1 MERVLNY
8 AKYAFVT
15 LAFFFVSCTSFSSM
29 ELNYSGT
36 EGKSPSAVEP
46 TLQYTMSVELDRL
59 DLESRGYR
67 LIGQSH
73 FTHTEYSASYLASQV
88 RELAMQKGAVYA
100 LYGGLF
106 REEKVYTEYDEVRV
120 LVSPKTDTSPA
131 VYNTI
136 YRPRQRVETYYDY
149 YAYLYVP
156 LSSDELAATKIGVA
170 FEDLSTAQ
178 RMALRRNTGA
188 YVRVVYVNGPAFAAN
203 LVMGD
208 IIIRLNGVDIVS
220 SSDLQR
226 LLDGLV
232 RGQSVQVTVLRDGRE
247 INLMMISE

>member
-1 MERVLNY
+1 MKRFVFVLIT
-8 AKYAFVT
+8 ALLVS
-15 LAFFFVSCTSFSSM
+15 SCTTLSTV
-29 ELNYSGT
+29 ERNYSGAS
-36 EGKSPSAVEP
+36 GQSVSAAEP
-46 TLQYTMSVELDRL
+46 TLQYTTSVELDRL

-67 LIGQSH
+67 LIGQSL
-73 FTHTEYSASYLASQV
+73 FTHTEYSVSYLANQV
-88 RELAMQKGAVYA
+88 RQLALEKGAEYV

-136 YRPRQRVETYYDY
+136 FRPRQRVETYYDY

-156 LSSDELAATKIGVA
+156 LTQEEIAATKLGIA

-188 YVRVVYVNGPAFAAN
+188 YVRVVYLNTPAFAAN
-203 LVMGD
+203 LIMGD
-208 IIIRLNGVDIVS
+208 IIIRVNGTDIVS
-220 SSDLQR
+220 SADLQR
-226 LLDGLV
+226 VLDTIV

-247 INLMMISE
+247 INLMMTAE